1 MEIFLDNMYNS
12 FLKTINKLELVLI
25 HVKTKDRFSI
35 RFSHVIMSTIS
46 HYENRVKNW
55 VENWVI
61 IQKLPNIGHDLNLG
75 LAITIGA
82 REIG

>member
-1 MEIFLDNMYNS
+1 
-12 FLKTINKLELVLI
+12 
-25 HVKTKDRFSI
+25 
-35 RFSHVIMSTIS
+35 MSTIS